1 MSAADASL
9 IGGAPA
15 FYVPLGDDRFAS
27 TVHTSGPW
35 DPQLQHGG
43 PPSALAA
50 RAIERESPSW
60 PGTVVRMSVDIL
72 GPVPVA
78 ELQVRSR
85 VLRPGRSVDLVEAE
99 VVAGSRPVL
108 RAQAWRV
115 RQTELDLPA
124 TPATPD
130 PADQNVPNF
139 PEADSPLP
147 IGWTGGYL
155 HAMQWRQSS
164 GRWGEPGA
172 ATVWGRM
179 RYPLVVDEEPTG
191 LQRTMA
197 IADSGSGVSGVLP
210 FDQWI
215 FINPE
220 LTVHMA
226 AAPAGEWICL
236 DAATTVDATGYGL
249 ATSRLWDRERLVAR
263 GAQSLL
269 VTPR

>member
-9 IGGAPA
+9 IGGTPA
-15 FYVPLGDDRFAS
+15 FYVPLGDNRFAS
-27 TVHTSGPW
+27 TAHTSGPW

-60 PGTVVRMSVDIL
+60 PGTVVRISVDIL

-78 ELQVRSR
+78 ELEVRSR

-99 VVAGSRPVL
+99 VTAGSRAVL

-115 RQTELDLPA
+115 RRTTLDLPP
-124 TPATPD
+124 TPEADELTV
-130 PADQNVPNF
+130 PAF
-139 PEADSPLP
+139 PETDSPLP
-147 IGWTGGYL
+147 AGWTGGYL

-164 GRWGEPGA
+164 GQWGEPGA
-172 ATVWGRM
+172 AAVWGRM
-179 RYPLVVDEEPTG
+179 RYPLVADEEPTG

-210 FDQWI
+210 FNQWI
-215 FINPE
+215 YINPE

-226 AAPAGEWICL
+226 ASPQGEWICL
-236 DAATTVDATGYGL
+236 DAATTVDAAGYGL
-249 ATSRLWDRERLVAR
+249 ATSRLWDGDRLVGR